1 MKFKAK
7 RIGVSPLLLVRG
19 LMGLAISNAHIQGV
33 SHNQNDTAKII
44 KPFLAP

>member
-7 RIGVSPLLLVRG
+7 RIGVSLALLLVRG

-33 SHNQNDTAKII
+33 SHN
-44 KPFLAP
+44 